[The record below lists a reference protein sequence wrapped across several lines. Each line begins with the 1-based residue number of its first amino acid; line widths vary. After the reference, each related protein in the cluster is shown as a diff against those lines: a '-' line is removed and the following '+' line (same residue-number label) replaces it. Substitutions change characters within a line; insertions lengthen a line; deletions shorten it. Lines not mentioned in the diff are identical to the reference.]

1 MQTQGGESPQVNNLE
16 HGGTQELSQL
26 GLEIE
31 KSHLREKRSFLSVPS
46 IFQKNSWITNV
57 QMPENHSA
65 TVTTAAQRHATEWSQ
80 ISEL

>member
-1 MQTQGGESPQVNNLE
+1 MQTQGGESPQENNLE
-16 HGGTQELSQL
+16 HGRTQELSQL
-26 GLEIE
+26 GLEK
-31 KSHLREKRSFLSVPS
+31 KSHLREKRSSLSVPS
-46 IFQKNSWITNV
+46 LFQKNSWITNV